1 MSRSLARVWP
11 LLSALALAAALP
23 AGAEIY
29 TITLTNGSVIETAQ
43 QPLEASWDSGMVLFL
58 TDVGNWI
65 GVPKGEIES
74 VRTEMQ
80 RKGYGI
86 RISDSTVA
94 IGWAPN
100 DLPIEEDA
108 QGRGGADRVGQALD
122 KIVDQRDQDRQY
134 SINQFVEPE
143 QAQGMPSR
151 FVGGGT
157 SSSSPL
163 EPEPGRFLTESPP
176 QQ

>member
-1 MSRSLARVWP
+1 MLRSLTRVWP
-11 LLSALALAAALP
+11 FVLALALLALP

-29 TITLTNGSVIETAQ
+29 TITLTNGTVVETAQ
-43 QPLEASWDSGMVLFL
+43 QPQEATWDSSLVLFL

-65 GVPKGEIES
+65 GVSKTEIES
-74 VRTEMQ
+74 VRTETQ

-100 DLPIEEDA
+100 DLPTEEEA
-108 QGRGGADRVGQALD
+108 QARGGGAERVGQALD
-122 KIVDQRDQDRQY
+122 RIVGMREQESQY
-134 SINQFVEPE
+134 SIDQFVEPE
-143 QAQGMPSR
+143 GTQGMPSR

-157 SSSSPL
+157 VGSDPM
-163 EPEPGRFLTESPP
+163 EPDPGRFLTDPP
-176 QQ
+176 QQQ